1 MFDKFLNM
9 PLVLI
14 VGKEDGFGY
23 FYRIKD
29 FPVQKNSITNF
40 SKNSSLYRVSQKK
53 LYIILNRYKWT
64 LRHAIWKIFLRYRK
78 LYLRN
83 VFAKFRSDITTL
95 SVFIEIWIYQ
105 VK

>member
-14 VGKEDGFGY
+14 VGKEDSFGY

-40 SKNSSLYRVSQKK
+40 SKNSSLYRVSQK
-53 LYIILNRYKWT
+53 NFT
-64 LRHAIWKIFLRYRK
+64 
-78 LYLRN
+78 
-83 VFAKFRSDITTL
+83 
-95 SVFIEIWIYQ
+95 
-105 VK
+105 